1 VCSLVTR
8 IAIAPRAD
16 TSIKKS
22 ACFMTGSSS
31 TLRMHIARY
40 ESFSS
45 LIHTLIVFFRFH
57 VELYRER
64 CKAKRIEPVA
74 RALFG
79 VQDDSSTDR

>member
-1 VCSLVTR
+1 
-8 IAIAPRAD
+8 
-16 TSIKKS
+16 
-22 ACFMTGSSS
+22 
-31 TLRMHIARY
+31 MHIARY

-57 VELYRER
+57 VELYQER

-79 VQDDSSTDR
+79 VQDDSSMDR